1 MARIALAARHV
12 AYGGDLVY
20 SGPIYDSMT
29 VEGNKI
35 RIKFKNI
42 GGGLTLGTPPPT
54 ATGKKF
60 STPTELT
67 GFGIAGADQKF
78 AWAKVI
84 LDRNTVIISSDEIQQ
99 PVAVR
104 YDWGQNPPAIFITR
118 KDCQPLPSE
127 RMTGRRKPV
136 DNSGTY
142 SLGNVKKRKIVIAFP
157 AGKTGW
163 NWLG

>member
-1 MARIALAARHV
+1 LIEKFHSHLHRPGRQTFHRVARIALAARHV
-12 AYGGDLVY
+12 AYGEDLVY
-20 SGPIYDSMT
+20 SGPICDSMT

-54 ATGKKF
+54 ATGKIF
-60 STPTELT
+60 PTPTELT

-78 AWAKVI
+78 VWAKVI

-104 YDWGQNPPAIFITR
+104 YDWGQNPSGDLYNKEGLPASPFRTDDWSPEI
-118 KDCQPLPSE
+118 S
-127 RMTGRRKPV
+127 
-136 DNSGTY
+136 
-142 SLGNVKKRKIVIAFP
+142 
-157 AGKTGW
+157 
-163 NWLG
+163 